1 MNQLLSL
8 KNRKVY
14 YWFCW
19 MSIVL
24 IVKSCTSILDREKI
38 NIFTDMTEKLAVE
51 FHHEPGNDGEYHMS
65 ESIGSGVAIF
75 DSNNDGL
82 VDIYFLNGSIQ
93 NERSNK
99 RVQYTNKL
107 FVQNDKNTF
116 ENRTEYS
123 GLGSSQFSMG
133 VAIGDINNDGYQ
145 DVYCSNVGSD
155 QLFLNNGDGTFS
167 DISKTAGINNSE
179 WSCSAIFLD
188 YNQDQYLDIFVTN
201 YLRYDSS
208 QFCTDRAGRQ
218 DYCGPKSYTGISD
231 VLYKNNGNNTFANVS
246 DNSNIAEFIGKG
258 LGVIANDFNS
268 DGLDDIYVAN
278 DGEAN
283 YLWINQGDGTFLD
296 KAVPMGVAFNMMG
309 IPEAGMGLAIGD
321 VDGDTNMDL
330 FVSHLR
336 GETNTLYIKTEW
348 GFQDMT
354 DQYKLNRDNISL
366 TGFGTGFIDYD
377 NDADLDL
384 IIANGRVTRGHL
396 HQNDPNP
403 DFWDFYAEPNILYNY
418 DKQVGFV
425 TNRFNCGDFCEQ
437 INNSKGLAV
446 GDINNDGK
454 IDVVVNNAGGPGKIY
469 LNTSPI
475 RHNWLIV
482 DAINPEN
489 NRRDI
494 GGEITVYT
502 ELYKITKLIAYG
514 SSFLSSNDPRIHFGL
529 GSGSMVENIIVKWS
543 DGLEE
548 EFGEFDINQYIRV
561 EKLTGA
567 ILQ

>member
-1 MNQLLSL
+1 MNQLISL
-8 KNRKVY
+8 KTRKVY
-14 YWFCW
+14 HLLFWLG
-19 MSIVL
+19 IVL
-24 IVKSCTSILDREKI
+24 MVNACTSILDREKI
-38 NIFTDMTEKLAVE
+38 NIFTDMTKILMVD
-51 FHHEPGNDGEYHMS
+51 FHHEPSNVGEYHMP

-82 VDIYFLNGSIQ
+82 VDIYFLNGSNQ
-93 NERSNK
+93 KDGLNNKVLSTNE
-99 RVQYTNKL
+99 L
-107 FVQNDKNTF
+107 FVQTNKNIF
-116 ENRTEYS
+116 ENKTDYS
-123 GLGSSQFSMG
+123 GLGSTQFSMG

-155 QLFLNNGDGTFS
+155 QLFLNNGDGTFL
-167 DISKTAGINNSE
+167 DISQAAGIKNSE
-179 WSCSAIFLD
+179 WGCSSIFLD
-188 YNQDQYLDIFVTN
+188 YNQDGYLDIFVTN
-201 YLRYDSS
+201 YLRYDSL
-208 QFCTDRAGRQ
+208 QICTDRAGRQ
-218 DYCGPKSYTGISD
+218 DYCGPKSHRGIPD
-231 VLYKNNGNNTFANVS
+231 VLYKNKGDNTFSNVS
-246 DNSNIAEFIGKG
+246 DFSNIGKLNGKG
-258 LGVIANDFNS
+258 LGVVANDFNS
-268 DGLDDIYVAN
+268 DGFLDIYVAN

-283 YLWINQGDGTFLD
+283 YLWINQGDGTFLN
-296 KAVPMGVAFNMMG
+296 KAVAMGVAFNMIGM
-309 IPEAGMGLAIGD
+309 PEAGMGLAIGD
-321 VDGDTNMDL
+321 VNNDTNMDL
-330 FVSHLR
+330 FVTHLR

-396 HQNDPNP
+396 HQKDLNP

-425 TNRFNCGDFCEQ
+425 TNMFNCGDFCEQ
-437 INNSKGLAV
+437 INNTRGLAA

-454 IDVVVNNAGGPGKIY
+454 IDIVVNNAGGPGKIY

-494 GGEITVYT
+494 GGEITVFT

-529 GSGSMVENIIVKWS
+529 GSSSMVENIIVKWS